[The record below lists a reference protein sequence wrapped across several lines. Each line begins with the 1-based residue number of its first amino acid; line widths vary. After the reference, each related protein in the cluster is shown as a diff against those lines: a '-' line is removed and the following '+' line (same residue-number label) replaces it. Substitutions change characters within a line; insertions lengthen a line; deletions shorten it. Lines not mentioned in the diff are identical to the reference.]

1 MAVFGALDWGIL
13 AVYVTAV
20 LAIGF
25 VLSRRVTSAEDFYI
39 GRRTTPWWAIGISV
53 VATYVSAVS
62 FLGGPAWS
70 YANSFAVIAIHLNY
84 PIVIFLVISLFL
96 PFFYN
101 SGVPSI
107 YDYVE
112 RRFGPACRSV
122 ISLIFLVSQALTSS
136 AVLFVT
142 ALVTHFVTGI
152 DVSLAIGL
160 MAIIAFV
167 YTCMGGTVAVIWT
180 DVFQSAVLFVG
191 AIVILICLLT
201 RLPMPLPELL
211 HQLKIAG
218 KTHAFD
224 LSLDFSHEATL
235 WTGLIAMTMYHV
247 TVYGAN
253 QMMVQRTLAAR
264 SIGDAKK
271 SYLLMGFAA
280 FLIYFLFFSLGVLL
294 YGYYHGRSFENGNTI
309 ILEFAASQHIPGLMG
324 VLAAAIVAASMSSL
338 GAALN
343 SLATITTVDFYQRYL
358 QPHAGPQ
365 RYLAVTRIF
374 SGAWM
379 LIIVAPAIL
388 YAGSHG
394 SVLQI
399 LSMVG
404 SYFVGANFANYLLGF
419 YSRDTT
425 GRGLLIGI
433 ASGFVVVLL
442 TSWKTNVAWPW
453 YSVIGGLVTVA
464 VAWTASRLTHGRQLR
479 WSEYSIPGQQQ
490 LFRSNSQP
498 TTEDGWYRV
507 PGKIDR
513 PSWLLLAYLL
523 VTIAILVVVE
533 HAF

>member
-1 MAVFGALDWGIL
+1 MAIFGALDWGIL
-13 AVYVTAV
+13 AVYVIAV

-25 VLSRRVTSAEDFYI
+25 VLSRQVSTAEDFYI
-39 GRRTTPWWAIGISV
+39 GGRTTPWWAIGISV

-122 ISLIFLVSQALTSS
+122 LSLIFLVSQALTSS

-152 DVSLAIGL
+152 DVRLAIGI
-160 MAIIAFV
+160 MAVIAFV
-167 YTCMGGTVAVIWT
+167 YTSMGGTVAVIWT

-191 AIVILICLLT
+191 AIVILLCLLT
-201 RLPMPLPELL
+201 HLPMPLPDLL
-211 HQLKIAG
+211 HQLKLAG

-224 LSLDFSHEATL
+224 LSLDPSREATL
-235 WTGLIAMTMYHV
+235 WTGLIAMTTYHV

-264 SIGDAKK
+264 NIGDAKK

-280 FLIYFLFFSLGVLL
+280 FGIYFLFFSIGVLL

-309 ILEFAASQHIPGLMG
+309 ILEFAASQRIPGLMG

-358 QPHAGPQ
+358 RRDADAK
-365 RYLAVTRIF
+365 RCLAVTRAL
-374 SGAWM
+374 SGVWM

-388 YAGSHG
+388 YSDSHG

-399 LSMVG
+399 LSSVG
-404 SYFVGANFANYLLGF
+404 SYFVGANFATYLLGF
-419 YSRDTT
+419 FSRDAT

-433 ASGFVVVLL
+433 AGGFVPVLL
-442 TSWKTNVAWPW
+442 VSWVTRVAWPW
-453 YSVIGGLVTVA
+453 YGVIGGLATV
-464 VAWTASRLTHGRQLR
+464 VVGWTASRLIDGRQSR
-479 WSEYSIPGQQQ
+479 WSEYSIPGQKQ
-490 LFRSNSQP
+490 LFRSNSRP
-498 TTEDGWYRV
+498 VTEEGWYRI
-507 PGKIDR
+507 PGKVDR
-513 PSWLLLAYLL
+513 PSWLLLVYLL
-523 VTIAILVVVE
+523 LTIGVLVAVE